1 MSIEIDPEN
10 FDEKR
15 ARDLISQLQEEIRE
29 LQLENDSLKNDI
41 QDLVEYANELKM
53 ILGDLVDKI
62 KNKNA
67 RYMLEKYMLDKYH
80 DGKTKPIRR
89 KVISLPE
96 EVRATTEEKNA
107 E

>member
-15 ARDLISQLQEEIRE
+15 ARDLISQFQEEIRA

-41 QDLVEYANELKM
+41 QDLVEYINELKM
-53 ILGDLVDKI
+53 ILEDSADKI

-80 DGKTKPIRR
+80 DSKTKPIR
-89 KVISLPE
+89 
-96 EVRATTEEKNA
+96 KNDITP
-107 E
+107 